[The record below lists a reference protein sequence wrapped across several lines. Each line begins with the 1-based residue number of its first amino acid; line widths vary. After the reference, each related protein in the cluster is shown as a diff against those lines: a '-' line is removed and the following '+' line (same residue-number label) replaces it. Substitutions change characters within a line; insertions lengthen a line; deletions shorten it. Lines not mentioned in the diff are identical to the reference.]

1 MFIEFYGSEFNFACH
16 HLFMF
21 HINKEI
27 LEDCYVSQVAPMSIV
42 VLVSLDGQIQ
52 IKI

>member
-1 MFIEFYGSEFNFACH
+1 MDLHFACH
-16 HLFMF
+16 HLFIR

-27 LEDCYVSQVAPMSIV
+27 LDNCYVSQVAPMSIV